1 MAEANNSPSAPPLYN
16 PGNHYFIEGDKLH
29 DRPTSAYSPDSSPP
43 QSDEENL
50 DCSKEENLSSQRED
64 LITKFQELRERLDRK
79 QKYMIDCLDDTA
91 IHNETEDLRK
101 QLEHLYMTRR
111 NLEKDMKD
119 PELAHALNVP
129 CRVVDDQICRIEK
142 MYSKWLMDKK
152 LAYMKRTA
160 DKMTSESA
168 ALADVE
174 RKQNI
179 QEEKAEK
186 NFREWTKAKKSE
198 KERTDNMRQLQLER
212 ERENR
217 QLARLKAAE
226 AYEQWLIQ
234 HPHKILPTPSFINPQ
249 AWDN

>member
-142 MYSKWLMDKK
+142 MLRKSLYVKW
-152 LAYMKRTA
+152 
-160 DKMTSESA
+160 
-168 ALADVE
+168 
-174 RKQNI
+174 NI
-179 QEEKAEK
+179 MEFIPFNKVMVP
-186 NFREWTKAKKSE
+186 WV
-198 KERTDNMRQLQLER
+198 
-212 ERENR
+212 
-217 QLARLKAAE
+217 
-226 AYEQWLIQ
+226 IQ
-234 HPHKILPTPSFINPQ
+234 RRGTGTVISFCHLSSLNLV
-249 AWDN
+249 AN